1 MHPHCIFLTIVYKN
15 GIELSVTI
23 ITKERAMEDISV
35 ISDSALFDGVT
46 PYELPRL
53 IECLACRT
61 VGFSKGDLISYSG
74 QPQKYVGLLLSGRLS
89 LAKENPQGQRMLL
102 TVLEPGDSFGEVN
115 AYSGSRT
122 WPATITAD
130 GKGKFLA
137 VPIDRIVSGCEKR
150 CYGHWALLNNLLRL
164 VSKKALILEKTI
176 DYLGIKGIRRKICA
190 LLLEERKK
198 AGKDEFFVSLNR
210 NQLADRFYVTR
221 PALSRELAALKGLG
235 AIDFRGS
242 AFKVLDVKLLEHILE
257 KDV

>member
-1 MHPHCIFLTIVYKN
+1 
-15 GIELSVTI
+15 
-23 ITKERAMEDISV
+23 
-35 ISDSALFDGVT
+35 
-46 PYELPRL
+46 
-53 IECLACRT
+53 
-61 VGFSKGDLISYSG
+61 
-74 QPQKYVGLLLSGRLS
+74 
-89 LAKENPQGQRMLL
+89 
-102 TVLEPGDSFGEVN
+102 
-115 AYSGSRT
+115 
-122 WPATITAD
+122 
-130 GKGKFLA
+130 
-137 VPIDRIVSGCEKR
+137 
-150 CYGHWALLNNLLRL
+150 
-164 VSKKALILEKTI
+164 LEKTI